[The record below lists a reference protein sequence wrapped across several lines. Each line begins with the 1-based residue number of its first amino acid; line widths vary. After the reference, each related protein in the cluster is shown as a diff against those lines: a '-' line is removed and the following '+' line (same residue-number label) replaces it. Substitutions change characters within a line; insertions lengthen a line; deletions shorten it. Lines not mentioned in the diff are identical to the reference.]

1 MNILFNIIN
10 KIWFII
16 KILILIDFGLN
27 MVWNVKL
34 FCYKYDIVI

>member
-16 KILILIDFGLN
+16 KILIIDFGLN